1 MTSLTLEEYKA
12 YLKTNRNFWGIDWD
26 DTSSSWP
33 YFTHPQ
39 AKCTDIP
46 FPNRAGE
53 FAHLAVD
60 LPMLTEMDRVE
71 WGGGT
76 LIFTG
81 WGIWSQKANL
91 AGYQMV
97 ERIRST
103 FGELRPFHLATVNRF
118 RQDELLL
125 LTNFILAAL
134 VYGWDAYYVP
144 NYEGCFVH
152 VSHDEFCHIVTKRSE
167 DFKQI
172 IEPRLAD
179 PENGYRVLDE
189 SHFCKT
195 FA

>member
-144 NYEGCFVH
+144 SYEGCFVH
-152 VSHDEFCHIVTKRSE
+152 ISHDEFCHIVTKRSE